1 MDKDAQLAYALKEKA
16 KCLAAI
22 KRLEREIEVL
32 YEQIKVVQLEKR
44 QNELWLMDAET
55 TLAAPRD

>member
-1 MDKDAQLAYALKEKA
+1 MLTHALSEKE

-22 KRLEREIEVL
+22 KRLEKEIEFL
-32 YEQIKVVQLEKR
+32 YEQIKILQLEKR